1 MLHLSI
7 LQIVLLTVAS
17 FAAGIT
23 NAIAGGGSFLML
35 TALLLTGLDPRAANM
50 TSTIALFP
58 TQVATGFVG
67 RKMAGGT
74 PKLSLRALFV
84 ISLLGGAVGAALL
97 LQTPPAFFAR
107 LVPWLILIATGLF
120 AYGSFRKK
128 PDGQSSQHHMG
139 RWGSILSQIGI
150 SIYGGYF
157 GGGIGFLMLAALTL
171 AGTTIRAANATK
183 NILAGVMNTAA
194 VLVFVFSP
202 DIGWTQALVGAVASS
217 LGGQVGVRLIYKVNE
232 RILRMIV
239 ITIGTLLTIALFA
252 RQ

>member
-1 MLHLSI
+1 
-7 LQIVLLTVAS
+7 
-17 FAAGIT
+17 
-23 NAIAGGGSFLML
+23 
-35 TALLLTGLDPRAANM
+35 
-50 TSTIALFP
+50 
-58 TQVATGFVG
+58 
-67 RKMAGGT
+67 
-74 PKLSLRALFV
+74 
-84 ISLLGGAVGAALL
+84 
-97 LQTPPAFFAR
+97 
-107 LVPWLILIATGLF
+107 
-120 AYGSFRKK
+120 
-128 PDGQSSQHHMG
+128 MG
-139 RWGSILSQIGI
+139 RLGSILSQIGI